1 MRELH
6 MTRKELE
13 TLVDELIEAA
23 AYRQSCEDAL
33 NHTDGYYRQNMDALE
48 LADRDLLEL
57 RESLVDRVVKA
68 GRFDD

>member
-1 MRELH
+1 
-6 MTRKELE
+6 
-13 TLVDELIEAA
+13 
-23 AYRQSCEDAL
+23 
-33 NHTDGYYRQNMDALE
+33 MDALE